1 MIVIPLTIKHFMLS
15 IVFRLIGGWKKRSV
29 VATIVC
35 SLIIVC
41 LLANWIAIF
50 PNNILWVILGM
61 SMILIIIAGFV
72 GHNPENIS

>member
-1 MIVIPLTIKHFMLS
+1 MGILSSAVGMIATAF
-15 IVFRLIGGWKKRSV
+15 GWKKRSV

-72 GHNPENIS
+72 YYVLANRIEKMEV